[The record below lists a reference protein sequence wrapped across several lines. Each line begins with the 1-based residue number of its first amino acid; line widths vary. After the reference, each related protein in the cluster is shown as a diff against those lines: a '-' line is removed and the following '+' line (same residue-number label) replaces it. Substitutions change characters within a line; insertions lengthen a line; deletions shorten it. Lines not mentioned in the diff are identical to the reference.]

1 MRLFRI
7 LMGVLILLAALP
19 ALSMVAAETIARI
32 YGCAL
37 DLAAP
42 KPCMVGGEDIGQG
55 LFTLGMMGWFLFATM
70 PVLVTLVLAWILTE
84 LVYRHVHRRL

>member
-1 MRLFRI
+1 
-7 LMGVLILLAALP
+7 
-19 ALSMVAAETIARI
+19 
-32 YGCAL
+32 
-37 DLAAP
+37 
-42 KPCMVGGEDIGQG
+42 MVGGEDIGQG

>member
-19 ALSMVAAETIARI
+19 LLSMVAADTIARF
-32 YGCAL
+32 YGCVL

-42 KPCMVGGEDIGQG
+42 RPCMAGGADIGHG

-70 PVLVTLVLAWILTE
+70 PVLLALVLAWILTE
-84 LVYRHVHRRL
+84 LAYRYVTRRL